1 MFACPTALRLKFAFN
16 YSNLGAVIFG
26 VTFPAYPLEKTFRV
40 EFRLAYPMP
49 KNRKKTCKRFK
60 CFTEKYRKHKGWFR
74 NPGFTHLPCVKPY
87 GKLANLPTG
96 FLPSTRECLK
106 KTNPA
111 EASILACWKSFET
124 SDSWIW
130 LKSIFSTSKLL
141 HQNHTSLPTLE
152 SLFCHFESICLKP
165 LINSIWVIT
174 FMDKFKKKTLSATNP
189 QFPPYLVPPDA
200 SQKSAKLTDPWPAPG
215 CCYHQRIARLET
227 GCCCNYCWWKKSCT
241 DVRNLVNNGINYQ
254 P

>member
-1 MFACPTALRLKFAFN
+1 MPGNVCMSHCSKVEVRFQLQQSWRCHFWGDISGISLGK
-16 YSNLGAVIFG
+16 NLSGG
-26 VTFPAYPLEKTFRV
+26 VPSRIPNAQKP
-40 EFRLAYPMP
+40 
-49 KNRKKTCKRFK
+49 KKTCKRFK

-87 GKLANLPTG
+87 GKLAKLPTG

-174 FMDKFKKKTLSATNP
+174 FMDKFKKKHSQPPSPNFHPIWCP
-189 QFPPYLVPPDA
+189 QTRRKNQQSSRIHDLHLGVAIINA
-200 SQKSAKLTDPWPAPG
+200 SQDLKLGVAVTTVDGRNRA
-215 CCYHQRIARLET
+215 LMSET
-227 GCCCNYCWWKKSCT
+227 
-241 DVRNLVNNGINYQ
+241 L
-254 P
+254 